1 MRLEALKKAEVAANE
16 KKKDIEEKVHDS
28 IFNAPFTNP
37 PKEVPFSWE
46 HNTSIIPG
54 LSSIK
59 GSAVR
64 QWSVNQVAKFV
75 SSLKG
80 CIDQGKL
87 FREQVSEFLC
97 NSTCYHFILQC
108 MKIFRFISREEI
120 LTITVNLH

>member
-1 MRLEALKKAEVAANE
+1 MRLEALKKAQEESE
-16 KKKDIEEKVHDS
+16 KKNGIEEKVHES
-28 IFNAPFTNP
+28 VFNAPFTNP
-37 PKEVPFSWE
+37 PKDVPLCWE

-80 CIDQGKL
+80 CLDQGKL
-87 FREQVSEFLC
+87 FREQVSKYGFFSL
-97 NSTCYHFILQC
+97 
-108 MKIFRFISREEI
+108 
-120 LTITVNLH
+120 